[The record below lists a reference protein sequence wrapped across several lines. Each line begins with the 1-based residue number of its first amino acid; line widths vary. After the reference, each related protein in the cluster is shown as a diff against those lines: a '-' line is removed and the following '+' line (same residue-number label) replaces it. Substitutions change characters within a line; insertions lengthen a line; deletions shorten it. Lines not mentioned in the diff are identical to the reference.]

1 MCMCAL
7 WGLSSAVYKCLLI
20 TTFNFKAR
28 AHRTSRG
35 RETVVSAILNI
46 VADTRTETGAHTHTH
61 TCAHAHAFT
70 HITGCGTYTGV
81 RALAGNFSGSGP
93 GSGPH
98 CLLNARLRGQS
109 IYLLHSQAWAVPK
122 TPVLST
128 RVPTCASNNL
138 PPSTRHSPLPFSI
151 ATCLLPYGGSA
162 HKSHAHHIIIQSTGA
177 KQPSSEWIWSVLSG
191 RCMSA
196 VATPTKLSQLGLK
209 LFVYSSVEINN
220 NLPRRNA

>member
-46 VADTRTETGAHTHTH
+46 VADTRTETGAHTQS
-61 TCAHAHAFT
+61 HAHAFT

-81 RALAGNFSGSGP
+81 RALGLGLGHIVCSTLASAASQFICCTGTGLGSVEN
-93 GSGPH
+93 S
-98 CLLNARLRGQS
+98 CAV
-109 IYLLHSQAWAVPK
+109 HSCPNMCVQH
-122 TPVLST
+122 
-128 RVPTCASNNL
+128 
-138 PPSTRHSPLPFSI
+138 PPPPHSPLPFSM